1 MSNTAS
7 DPGNVGNN
15 PIWSNLENSGTEMT
29 GPSYSY
35 SDNIPGPSSLGVGSN
50 GTFGQVSTNLA
61 AVETYVK
68 GMVTGDPP
76 LGDRFFVNTGGT
88 CTAID
93 GSVQSRYNY
102 INNIPGGGSP
112 PAGLQDLSFLSN
124 DLRGLIPGIM
134 EDIEG
139 LDPYYLFTAMTA
151 DGAPACDCYTCQVTS
166 GSDSY
171 FLTTSMSPDFDPAF
185 CTKADISKCKPAS
198 KESFSMPNFDTTMIP
213 TLLAAGLLLFF
224 AMK

>member
-1 MSNTAS
+1 MSNSAS

-224 AMK
+224 ATK

>member
-76 LGDRFFVNTGGT
+76 LGNRFFINTGGT

>member
-1 MSNTAS
+1 MG
-7 DPGNVGNN
+7 DLGNN
-15 PIWSNLENSGTEMT
+15 PIWSNLENSQTDMM

-50 GTFGQVSTNLA
+50 GTFGQVSTNLG
-61 AVETYVK
+61 AVTTYIK

-76 LGDRFFVNTGGT
+76 LGNQFFINTGGT
-88 CTAID
+88 CTAPD
-93 GSVQSRYNY
+93 GSLQSRYNY

-134 EDIEG
+134 EDVEG

-151 DGAPACDCYTCQVTS
+151 DGSPPCDCYTCKVTT

-171 FLTTSMSPDFDPAF
+171 FMTTSLSPDFDPVL

-198 KESFSMPNFDTTMIP
+198 RESFSMPGFDTTMIP
-213 TLLAAGLLLFF
+213 TLLALGLLAFL

>member
-1 MSNTAS
+1 MG
-7 DPGNVGNN
+7 DLGNN
-15 PIWSNLENSGTEMT
+15 PIWSNLENESTELL

-35 SDNIPGPSSLGVGSN
+35 SDNIPGPGSLGVGSN
-50 GTFGQVSTNLA
+50 GTFGQISTNLG

-68 GMVTGDPP
+68 GMITGDPP
-76 LGDRFFVNTGGT
+76 LGNRFFINTGGT

-93 GSVQSRYNY
+93 GSLQSRYNF

-139 LDPYYLFTAMTA
+139 LDPYYLFSAMTA
-151 DGAPACDCYTCQVTS
+151 DGSPPCDCYTCDVTS
-166 GSDSY
+166 GGASY
-171 FLTTSMSPDFDPAF
+171 FLTTSLSPDFDPAL
-185 CTKADISKCKPAS
+185 CTKTDISKCKPTP
-198 KESFSMPNFDTTMIP
+198 KESFTNQFDTTMIP
-213 TLLAAGLLLFF
+213 TVLAAALLLFF

>member
-1 MSNTAS
+1 MSNSAS

-76 LGDRFFVNTGGT
+76 LGNRFFVNTGGT

>member
-1 MSNTAS
+1 MSNSAS

-76 LGDRFFVNTGGT
+76 LGNRFFVNTGGT

-224 AMK
+224 ATK

>member
-1 MSNTAS
+1 MG
-7 DPGNVGNN
+7 DLGNN
-15 PIWSNLENSGTEMT
+15 PIWSNLENSQTDMM

-50 GTFGQVSTNLA
+50 GTFGQVSTNLG
-61 AVETYVK
+61 AVTTYIK

-76 LGDRFFVNTGGT
+76 LGNQFFINTGGT
-88 CTAID
+88 CTAPD
-93 GSVQSRYNY
+93 GSIHPRYNY

-112 PAGLQDLSFLSN
+112 PAGIQDLSFLSN
-124 DLRGLIPGIM
+124 DLRGLIPGIV
-134 EDIEG
+134 EDIGG

-151 DGAPACDCYTCQVTS
+151 DASPPCDCYTCQVTS

-171 FLTTSMSPDFDPAF
+171 FMTTSLSPDFDPAL
-185 CTKADISKCKPAS
+185 CTKADISKCKPPS
-198 KESFSMPNFDTTMIP
+198 REPFSMPGFDITMVP
-213 TLLAAGLLLFF
+213 TLVAVGLLVFL